1 MLNSKI
7 VVGGIVAAFAII
19 VGIFAFSGSIFID
32 DVSGGSLISTSE
44 TTRQV
49 LPLEIELEDISIL
62 EINDRAAV
70 IEVQFKVTNPNFKSV
85 ILQQIIYELYEN
97 NVSLSSEAIGTRPT
111 GMLDTSNYFI
121 VLSEKTIVFKDKVTI
136 KNSDNLPELW
146 VTLTKNTPQW
156 KIKGEAFY
164 NLSSMTSGGQNQITF
179 EFTK

>member
-1 MLNSKI
+1 
-7 VVGGIVAAFAII
+7 VVGGIVVAFAII

-97 NVSLSSEAIGTRPT
+97 NVSLSTEEIGTRPT

-136 KNSDNLPELW
+136 KNSDYLPELW

-164 NLSSMTSGGQNQITF
+164 NLSSMTSGGQNEITF